1 MPGTIGRV
9 VVIRR
14 VPGDD
19 PEAVAMV
26 AAMESEVQRALGPMT
41 PERTSTV
48 APAEMVPPAGW
59 FVLLCV
65 GGAVVAGGGVRRL
78 GDGVAEI
85 KRMYV
90 LPEHRGRGL
99 GRALLEGLEAA
110 AADLGYVRVRLDTA
124 ASMDAALALYGRAG
138 YRAIADYNGNS
149 YASFWGEKVLAG
161 RTSAG

>member
-1 MPGTIGRV
+1 MV
-9 VVIRR
+9 EIRR

-19 PEAVAMV
+19 PAAVAMV

-48 APAEMVPPAGW
+48 APAEMVPPVGW
-59 FVLLCV
+59 FVLVCV
-65 GGAVVAGGGVRRL
+65 DGQVAAGGGVRGL
-78 GDGVAEI
+78 GDSVAEI

-90 LPEHRGRGL
+90 LPPLRGRGL
-99 GRALLEGLEAA
+99 GRTLLEGLEAA
-110 AADLGYVRVRLDTA
+110 AADLGYERVRLDTA

-138 YRAIADYNGNS
+138 YRAIPDYNGNS

>member
-1 MPGTIGRV
+1 MPWTIGRV
-9 VVIRR
+9 IEIRR

-26 AAMESEVQRALGPMT
+26 AAMESEVQAALGPMT

-48 APAEMVPPAGW
+48 APTEMVPPAGW

-65 GGAVVAGGGVRRL
+65 DGAVVAGGGVRRL
-78 GDGVAEI
+78 SAGVGEI

-99 GRALLEGLEAA
+99 GVELVREMIDNGPYAARRWLLHTRDAHELYRRFGFGPPGERLMERPPAA
-110 AADLGYVRVRLDTA
+110 
-124 ASMDAALALYGRAG
+124 
-138 YRAIADYNGNS
+138 
-149 YASFWGEKVLAG
+149 
-161 RTSAG
+161 